1 MLYDPAPQS
10 RRKEC
15 STDQRLRAAGYHIA
29 QRRGEN
35 EAWWIS
41 PRGEIVSQTTAL
53 EELVSQKTVLEE
65 LVGKYAEAVAIKEE
79 KARRYG
85 RKE

>member
-1 MLYDPAPQS
+1 MLYDPAPEAK
-10 RRKEC
+10 RREN

-53 EELVSQKTVLEE
+53 EEI
-65 LVGKYAEAVAIKEE
+65 VGRQAEAAAIKEE
-79 KARRYG
+79 KSRRFG
-85 RKE
+85 RKV